1 MSTFDSAK
9 PIQTTA
15 ETAIEWE
22 AAYNELL
29 PKVYHY
35 FCLRTG
41 DRLEA
46 EDLTAMTFERAWRDR
61 VRYQKDLGGFSNWL
75 FGIARHLV
83 ITHYRNKKPA
93 DALDEQS
100 KIDVARPTEEA
111 ATRLEQFDRLASLLS
126 TLPEREQ
133 EIFSLKYGAQFTN
146 RSIAKIVGLSESNVG
161 TILNRVVSRLR
172 EQMENE
178 K

>member
-1 MSTFDSAK
+1 MLF
-9 PIQTTA
+9 
-15 ETAIEWE
+15 
-22 AAYNELL
+22 
-29 PKVYHY
+29 
-35 FCLRTG
+35 
-41 DRLEA
+41 
-46 EDLTAMTFERAWRDR
+46 
-61 VRYQKDLGGFSNWL
+61 QKDLGGFSSWL
-75 FGIARHLV
+75 FGIAHHVV
-83 ITHYRNKKPA
+83 ITHYRNKKQV

-100 KIDVARPTEEA
+100 KVDVARPTEEA

-146 RSIAKIVGLSESNVG
+146 RSIAKIVDLSESNVG